1 MAELPTEHG
10 IAPAPRRTLGSAWVG
25 SLGADLIAG
34 LTLAAIAIPEQM
46 ATARLAG
53 FAPQVGLIAFV
64 AGGVG
69 FALFGAN
76 RVLSSGA
83 DSTIAPIFAGS
94 LAAMAATGSHQYAE
108 LAAALALMVG
118 LMVALAGI
126 MKLGWVADLLSRPI
140 TIGFLA
146 GIALH
151 IVLAQAPSALG
162 LPEESG
168 DVYQRVPALLAGLGR
183 INWIAATISLGVFLV
198 TLGAER
204 LNPRIP
210 GALIALVGAAVA
222 TATLGLAGRGIAV
235 LGATPSALSPPAV
248 PRLPFESA
256 LPLVGLAFVI
266 SLVVMMQTAATTRSF
281 GEDGAPDVNRDFIG
295 VGAGSALAALF
306 LAFPVN
312 ASPPRT
318 AAFAAAGGRSKLGGI
333 LAALGVLALATF
345 GGGLMAQAP
354 TAALAGVL
362 FFVAYR
368 IFHWGEFATLLRRTK
383 AEFALALITTGLIV
397 ALPIQ
402 TGVAVGVFF
411 SLAHGV
417 FGITRARLIPFERA
431 PGTTVWWPAGP
442 NTHGEQRPDVL
453 VAGFQAPLSF
463 LNAYGFKSDATELI
477 ERRESAARLFVLE
490 ASGVVTIDYTAAMI
504 LADTIGEARAAGLD
518 FAVAR
523 LESVRARAAFERFG
537 LIELLGPDH
546 LFLSV
551 AEAIEGLAGL
561 RSRRRHRATDAG
573 MATDPTP
580 PPGQP

>member
-1 MAELPTEHG
+1 MADPPTTTGHA
-10 IAPAPRRTLGSAWVG
+10 IASATRRTLRSAWVG

-34 LTLAAIAIPEQM
+34 LTLAAIAVPEQM

-53 FAPQVGLIAFV
+53 FAPQIGLIAFV
-64 AGGVG
+64 AGGAA
-69 FALFGAN
+69 FAVFGAN
-76 RVLSSGA
+76 RMLSSGA
-83 DSTIAPIFAGS
+83 DSTITPIFAGS
-94 LAAMAATGSHQYAE
+94 LATMAVVGSHQYAE

-118 LMVALAGI
+118 LMVALAGVL
-126 MKLGWVADLLSRPI
+126 KLGWVADLLSRPI

-168 DVYQRVPALLAGLGR
+168 DVYHRLPALVGALGR
-183 INWIAATISLGVFLV
+183 INWIAGAISLGVFVV

-210 GALIALVGAAVA
+210 GALIALVGATVA
-222 TATLGLAGRGIAV
+222 TATLGLARDGVAV
-235 LGATPSALSPPAV
+235 LGVLPNALSQPAF
-248 PRLPFESA
+248 PHLPFETA

-281 GEDGAPDVNRDFIG
+281 GEDGAPNVNRDFVG
-295 VGAGSALAALF
+295 VGAGNALAALF

-318 AAFAAAGGRSKLGGI
+318 AAFAAAGGRTKLGSVA
-333 LAALGVLALATF
+333 AALAVLALAAF
-345 GGGLMAQAP
+345 GGRLMAQAP

-362 FFVAYR
+362 LFVAQR
-368 IFHWGEFATLLRRTK
+368 IFHWGEFATLLRRTR
-383 AEFALALITTGLIV
+383 AEFALATITAGLIV

-442 NTHGEQRPDVL
+442 NTDGDQRPEVL

-463 LNAYGFKSDATELI
+463 LNVYQFQSDITALI
-477 ERRESAARLFVLE
+477 AHRESTARLFVLE
-490 ASGVVTIDYTAAMI
+490 ASGIVTIDFTASTI
-504 LADTIGEARAAGLD
+504 LADAIGAARAAGLD

-523 LESVRARAAFERFG
+523 LESVRAREAFERLG

-546 LFLSV
+546 LFQSV
-551 AEAIEGLAGL
+551 AEAIERLAGA
-561 RSRRRHRATDAG
+561 SDA
-573 MATDPTP
+573 ATP
-580 PPGQP
+580 PRALSD